1 MNSDLIGIRTLRLQL
16 WAMVF
21 AGFFQSREF
30 VQQVVGLFALPGI
43 AKQLAD
49 VVRAALPERSTT

>member
-1 MNSDLIGIRTLRLQL
+1 
-16 WAMVF
+16 MVF
-21 AGFFQSREF
+21 AGFFQSSEF

-49 VVRAALPERSTT
+49 VVRGALPERSTT